1 SLGVAWAVEPFNRR
15 LGFVP
20 TMLLGILGTGVA
32 WLIVA
37 AASGGAIAATLILG
51 VGLAALDFSG
61 MVFFINYLTLRQA
74 AAPDALRGR
83 VIATMICLT
92 VAAAPL
98 GGLAG
103 GWIAEHA
110 GLRATLVFAGAGAI
124 LLVFLAAW
132 SSPLLRL
139 RSLDEVEPRRVES
152 VAEELA
158 G

>member
-1 SLGVAWAVEPFNRR
+1 CVDWFRVGAVSGALLVASLVYG
-15 LGFVP
+15 L
-20 TMLLGILGTGVA
+20 
-32 WLIVA
+32 
-37 AASGGAIAATLILG
+37 
-51 VGLAALDFSG
+51 GLAALDFSG

-92 VAAAPL
+92 VATAPL

-110 GLRATLVFAGAGAI
+110 GLRAPIFFAGAGAI

>member
-1 SLGVAWAVEPFNRR
+1 MLG
-15 LGFVP
+15 
-20 TMLLGILGTGVA
+20 GIFGTGIA
-32 WLIVA
+32 WLALGATPGNAAVA
-37 AASGGAIAATLILG
+37 SLFFGL
-51 VGLAALDFSG
+51 GLAALDFSG

-92 VAAAPL
+92 VATAPL
-98 GGLAG
+98 GGIAG

-110 GLRATLVFAGAGAI
+110 GLRAPMFFAGAGAI
-124 LLVFLAAW
+124 LLVLIVAW
-132 SSPLLRL
+132 STPLLRL
-139 RSLDEVEPRRVES
+139 RSLDEIEPRRVES